1 MIARIRARATYA
13 NVTATIALFVALG
26 GTAGAAVL
34 MTGKNVKDGS
44 LTGADIKNGSIATA
58 DVKDGGLLAKDFKPG
73 ELVGGAR
80 GATGPKGDT
89 GSPGADGAAG
99 ALGAAGPQG
108 PAGPAGAAGA
118 PGQAGPAGGPLPKY
132 THVIGTATFTS
143 THTGTK
149 VFDIRGFD
157 WGGRTPID
165 STGLAVGSF
174 KWDGFTLIKAQDDAS
189 VTLVSD
195 LSVNE
200 VESTVTIRLKQS
212 DASAPYATYNLPGS
226 VLVKLEHTA
235 SGTPGGEPLE
245 KLTLHFNSGTPA
257 PEESPSVPGDPS
269 PPLLPDGRAQV
280 GTLTLTSTRYGSIG
294 PVPIYGTNWGVIRPV
309 NPDTDV
315 PGGMQGPLLL
325 DLDKAV
331 GPESAAL

>member
-80 GATGPKGDT
+80 GATGPKGDQ

-99 ALGAAGPQG
+99 APGVAGGQG
-108 PAGPAGAAGA
+108 PAGPAGAG
-118 PGQAGPAGGPLPKY
+118 GKAGPAGGPLPKY

-143 THTGTK
+143 PHTGTK

-165 STGLAVGSF
+165 ASGFPLSSF
-174 KWDGFTLIKAQDDAS
+174 KWDGFTLVKAQDDAS

-212 DASAPYATYNLPGS
+212 GASAPYATYNLP
-226 VLVKLEHTA
+226 
-235 SGTPGGEPLE
+235 
-245 KLTLHFNSGTPA
+245 
-257 PEESPSVPGDPS
+257 
-269 PPLLPDGRAQV
+269 
-280 GTLTLTSTRYGSIG
+280 
-294 PVPIYGTNWGVIRPV
+294 
-309 NPDTDV
+309 
-315 PGGMQGPLLL
+315 
-325 DLDKAV
+325 
-331 GPESAAL
+331 